1 MTDKTLQDRLRDP
14 SHGFDRNDSH
24 TEDRYVCLCEHLAN
38 EAADAIDAQEA
49 RIKAL
54 EGALRVMYEAE
65 KDYIIRNNLGDP
77 HDNQRMKVARD
88 LLGEK

>member
-38 EAADAIDAQEA
+38 EAADALDAQAE

-54 EGALRVMYEAE
+54 EVALRVLVRDVEAVCDDLE
-65 KDYIIRNNLGDP
+65 LQPAIYQARALLGD
-77 HDNQRMKVARD
+77 K
-88 LLGEK
+88 